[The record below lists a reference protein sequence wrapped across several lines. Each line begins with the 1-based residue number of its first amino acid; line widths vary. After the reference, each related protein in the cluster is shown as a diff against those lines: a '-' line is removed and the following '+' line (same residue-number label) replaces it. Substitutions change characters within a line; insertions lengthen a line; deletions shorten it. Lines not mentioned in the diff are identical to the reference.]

1 MKKLLMMTTA
11 IAGVA
16 LLSTPA
22 TAAIDLDLGG
32 YFRGYVVDADNDLTA
47 VREQEFRR
55 ATELHVSG
63 ETTLD
68 NGLTVG
74 AYSEF
79 QVANGNDGFVTDEV
93 YAYFSG
99 GWGRVNL
106 GDEDGAAYLLQV
118 TAPSADS
125 NVDGFDVTINAL
137 DLTTGMG
144 IEGTDVV
151 GTKAFE
157 NGDILEYAHQDFEN
171 SDRITY
177 MTPKYMGFQAGVSY
191 AFAPEL
197 APMVEALNDADN
209 NEGDYDET
217 MEVALRYDGEY
228 QGFAFGLGAGYS
240 TVDLEAEDT
249 VDGALAAAA
258 TNVLSQTDGV
268 DTYNLGARVMFQ
280 NFSLG
285 ASYKVAET
293 QFTMD
298 TDIAGGTDAFVNSD
312 FENKTYV
319 IGAAYDNG
327 PYHVGVSYLNQ
338 EFERDVI
345 DAVTDADVNDVAFD
359 GATKE
364 IDRFTL
370 GGGYSFGPGITF
382 RGSVSW
388 GEIESKVIDSTALA
402 SGGTNVTFDGDS
414 DAKRDFTQITLGT
427 DVKF

>member
-22 TAAIDLDLGG
+22 SAAIDLDLGG

-125 NVDGFDVTINAL
+125 NVDGFDVTISGL
-137 DLTTGMG
+137 DLTTGTG

-171 SDRITY
+171 ADRLTY

-191 AFAPEL
+191 TFSPEIVSMAGAL
-197 APMVEALNDADN
+197 DEPDNEAGEYEDA
-209 NEGDYDET
+209 

-249 VDGALAAAA
+249 VNGALAAAN

-268 DTYNLGARVMFQ
+268 DTYNLGASVMFQ

-298 TDIAGGTDAFVNSD
+298 TDVDGGTDAFVTSD
-312 FENKTYV
+312 FDNKTYV

-327 PYHVGVSYLNQ
+327 PYHVGLSYLNQ
-338 EFERDVI
+338 ELERDVI
-345 DAVTDADVNDVAFD
+345 DAVTDADANDVAFD

-388 GEIESKVIDSTALA
+388 GEVESRVNDATALA
-402 SGGTNVTFDGDS
+402 SGGTNITFDGDS
-414 DAKRDFTQITLGT
+414 NTTRDFTQVTLGT